1 VASSTATASLSLSF
15 TQTSVLTATA
25 TFPLVASAGTGP
37 IYAEGEEIKW
47 VRVAS
52 TLGGSSTLTY
62 ITASGREV
70 AAEKVA
76 FRR

>member
-1 VASSTATASLSLSF
+1 VSL

-25 TFPLVASAGTGP
+25 TFPLLASLGSGP
-37 IYAEGEEIKW
+37 IYAGGEVVRW

-52 TLGGSSTLTY
+52 TLGGPSTLTY

-70 AAEKVA
+70 RV
-76 FRR
+76 R